1 MDKQELERKNQ
12 QVLAELDDFSRRISS
27 ATRPVRELLEVQA
40 SYGNRVAE
48 QLLFEV
54 EHLRNIQVHADER
67 IYQEINAVYQKERGK
82 G

>member
-1 MDKQELERKNQ
+1 MDKQELECKK

-27 ATRPVRELLEVQA
+27 ATRPVRELLEVQV

-54 EHLRNIQVHADER
+54 EHLQNIQVHADER
-67 IYQEINAVYQKERGK
+67 LYQEINAVYQKERGN

>member
-1 MDKQELERKNQ
+1 MDKQELERKK

-27 ATRPVRELLEVQA
+27 AARPVRELLEVQA
-40 SYGNRVAE
+40 SYGNRVAD

-54 EHLRNIQVHADER
+54 EHLQNIQVHADER
-67 IYQEINAVYQKERGK
+67 LYQEINAVYQKERGK